1 MLEQEIASIIKFL
14 LDKAENPSPYY
25 HSVPKGFVVPA
36 AYFPTPEITT
46 GGDTLSTYSMSY
58 TWFVLFF
65 HKSSQEA
72 YNIGLQVI
80 TEIRGKRNLIPLID
94 TKGREMKHFLRVDDP
109 RLKVLDNGAAQLQID
124 WTSRRP
130 YNSEQSEKMRNFEI
144 KNWNNPDKY
153 RSRTISAAYQEAIS
167 KYAIPFPNG
176 AEQ

>member
-14 LDKAENPSPYY
+14 LDKAENLSPYY
-25 HSVPKGFVVPA
+25 HSVPKGFTVPA

-46 GGDTLSTYSMSY
+46 GGDTLSTYSMDY

-72 YNIGLQVI
+72 HDIGLRLL
-80 TEIRGKRNLIPLID
+80 TEIRERRNLIPLID
-94 TKGREMKHFLRVDDP
+94 ENGEETKHFLRIGDP
-109 RLKVLDNGAAQLQID
+109 KLKVLDNGAAQLQID

-144 KNWNNPDKY
+144 MKWNNSDKY
-153 RSRTISAAYQEAIS
+153 RSRTTSEAYQEAIS
-167 KYAIPFPNG
+167 KYAIPFPDG

>member
-25 HSVPKGFVVPA
+25 HSVPKGFTIPS

-46 GGDTLSTYSMSY
+46 GGDTLSTYSMEY

-72 YNIGLQVI
+72 HDIGFRVL
-80 TEIRGKRNLIPLID
+80 TEIRERRNLIPLID
-94 TKGREMKHFLRVDDP
+94 EKGRETKHFLRVDDP
-109 RLKVLDNGAAQLQID
+109 KLKVLDNGAAQLQID

-153 RSRTISAAYQEAIS
+153 RGRTISAAYQEAIS
-167 KYAIPFPNG
+167 KYAIPLPDG
-176 AEQ
+176 TE